1 MAEETYLV
9 TGGCGFIGSHIVEKL
24 LQKYP
29 SARVAVLSRNPTTNT
44 FPRATHH
51 AGDVASADDVT
62 RIVNEVRPTVVFHC
76 AGMMTVGRKTMTDEF
91 VRAINVDGT
100 RNVLEAGRKVGVKAF
115 VTTSS
120 ASVVQKEMFRDIVA
134 GDEGLGLAEDGDD
147 TLIYPKTKAASDKM
161 TLEYDDPKGMRTCT
175 LRPAAVHGERDND
188 ITPNLMRNYRL
199 GRNKVQL
206 GDNSNLFSTTYVGNA
221 ADAHIAASDK
231 LLTAP
236 EGVAGEAFFITNGPP
251 MKFWDFSRTMWKAAG
266 DETKI
271 EDVKVVSLNMAL
283 AYAWAMEWFYWF
295 KGEVSPLNRT
305 IVRFACMSRWYVIDK
320 AKERLGWEPAV
331 GNEEGIRRAVVWF
344 LKNEKKQ
351 KGKEST

>member
-24 LQKYP
+24 LKKYP

-44 FPRATHH
+44 FPRATYH

-62 RIVNEVRPTVVFHC
+62 RIVNE
-76 AGMMTVGRKTMTDEF
+76 
-91 VRAINVDGT
+91 
-100 RNVLEAGRKVGVKAF
+100 
-115 VTTSS
+115 
-120 ASVVQKEMFRDIVA
+120 
-134 GDEGLGLAEDGDD
+134 
-147 TLIYPKTKAASDKM
+147 AASDKM
-161 TLEYDDPKGMRTCT
+161 TLEYDDPNGMRTCT

-266 DETKI
+266 DKTKI
-271 EDVKVVSLNMAL
+271 EDVKVAVKAL
-283 AYAWAMEWFYWF
+283 VLDDAPHA
-295 KGEVSPLNRT
+295 
-305 IVRFACMSRWYVIDK
+305 VI
-320 AKERLGWEPAV
+320 L
-331 GNEEGIRRAVVWF
+331 
-344 LKNEKKQ
+344 
-351 KGKEST
+351 

>member
-44 FPRATHH
+44 FPRATYH
-51 AGDVASADDVT
+51 AGDIASADDVT
-62 RIVNEVRPTVVFHC
+62 RIVNE
-76 AGMMTVGRKTMTDEF
+76 
-91 VRAINVDGT
+91 
-100 RNVLEAGRKVGVKAF
+100 
-115 VTTSS
+115 
-120 ASVVQKEMFRDIVA
+120 
-134 GDEGLGLAEDGDD
+134 
-147 TLIYPKTKAASDKM
+147 AASDKM
-161 TLEYDDPKGMRTCT
+161 TLEYDDPNGMRTCT

-283 AYAWAMEWFYWF
+283 AHAWAMEWFYWF

-331 GNEEGIRRAVVWF
+331 GNEEGIRRAVEWF
-344 LKNEKKQ
+344 LENEKKQ
-351 KGKEST
+351 RVKESTRTDCNDDKDIDNGGDDTGTIKKHNKQKHEEKWTA

>member
-44 FPRATHH
+44 FPRATYH

-76 AGMMTVGRKTMTDEF
+76 AGMMTVGRKTMADEF

-100 RNVLEAGRKVGVKAF
+100 RNVLEAGKKVG
-115 VTTSS
+115 
-120 ASVVQKEMFRDIVA
+120 
-134 GDEGLGLAEDGDD
+134 
-147 TLIYPKTKAASDKM
+147 AASDKM

-271 EDVKVVSLNMAL
+271 EDVKVVSSNMAL

-305 IVRFACMSRWYVIDK
+305 IVRFACMSRCLSNSLSAFI
-320 AKERLGWEPAV
+320 
-331 GNEEGIRRAVVWF
+331 N
-344 LKNEKKQ
+344 LKSQ
-351 KGKEST
+351 TQTPQ